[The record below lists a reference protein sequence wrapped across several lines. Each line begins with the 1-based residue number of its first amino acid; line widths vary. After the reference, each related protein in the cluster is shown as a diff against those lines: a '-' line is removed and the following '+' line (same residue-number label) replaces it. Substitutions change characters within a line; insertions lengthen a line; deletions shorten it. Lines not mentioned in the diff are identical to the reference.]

1 MRWNKLERRMAV
13 YKRRYA
19 AYTGSLTPEWSRFFV
34 LTRYAFADLFES
46 RFFVLLLILT
56 LVPTLFFAAYIFIA
70 NNNAVQL
77 LLPMRSAGMFSV
89 EAKFFTLIL
98 IVQTQAAF
106 LLNCWV
112 GPVLIA
118 GDLTNG
124 ALPLFL
130 SRPFG
135 RAEYVLGKLAVL
147 ALLLSGVT
155 WVPSLLLFSLE
166 AGLAKGDWIW
176 SNIWMVI
183 PILLCS
189 AIWILM
195 LSLLSL
201 AVSAWVKLRIV
212 ATGVIFITF
221 FIPAGLGEMFNSIMG
236 TYWGR
241 LLNFSYMF
249 RLIVAK
255 GFGERPALLGV
266 FGWNEIPVP
275 VAWGVLIF
283 VCLLSLVILNARL
296 RAREAV
302 RG

>member
-1 MRWNKLERRMAV
+1 MAV
-13 YKRRYA
+13 YKRRYNS
-19 AYTGSLTPEWSRFFV
+19 YTGTLTAGWSRFFV
-34 LTRYAFADLFES
+34 LTKYALADLFKS
-46 RFFVLLLILT
+46 RFFVILLVFCI
-56 LVPTLFFAAYIFIA
+56 VPCLFFAGYIFVA
-70 NNNAVQL
+70 NNKTLQL
-77 LLPMRSAGMFSV
+77 LMQLRTADFFKV
-89 EAKFFTLIL
+89 ESQYFVFMMLS
-98 IVQTQAAF
+98 QTQAAF

-130 SRPFG
+130 SRPFS
-135 RAEYVLGKLAVL
+135 RADYVLGKLAVL
-147 ALLLSGVT
+147 GLLLSAVT
-155 WVPSLLLFSLE
+155 WIPCLLLFSLQS
-166 AGLAKGDWIW
+166 GLAMDGWIW
-176 SNIWMVI
+176 SHLWMVI
-183 PILLCS
+183 PIVLCS

-221 FIPAGLGEMFNSIMG
+221 FVPAGFGEMFNAIMS
-236 TYWGR
+236 TKWGM

-249 RLIVAK
+249 RLILVKA
-255 GFGERPALLGV
+255 FHEREGLVGRA
-266 FGWNEIPVP
+266 WDEIPVAA
-275 VAWGVLIF
+275 AWGVLIF

>member
-1 MRWNKLERRMAV
+1 MAV

-19 AYTGSLTPEWSRFFV
+19 SYTGSLTPEWSRFFV
-34 LTRYAFADLFES
+34 LTRYAFAELFKS
-46 RFFVLLLILT
+46 RVFVLFLILS

-70 NNNAVQL
+70 NNKTVQL
-77 LLPMRSAGMFSV
+77 LLPAGPADLFSV
-89 EAKFFTLIL
+89 EAKYFTLIM
-98 IVQTQAAF
+98 IVQTQVAF

-130 SRPFG
+130 SRPFKKSD
-135 RAEYVLGKLAVL
+135 YVLGKLSVL
-147 ALLLSGVT
+147 VLLLSAVT
-155 WVPSLLLFSLE
+155 WVPCLLLFSLQ
-166 AGLAKGDWIW
+166 AGLARNGWVW
-176 SNIWMVI
+176 SHLWMI
-183 PILLCS
+183 PPIMLCS

-195 LSLLSL
+195 LSLISL

-212 ATGVIFITF
+212 ATGVIFIAF
-221 FIPAGLGEMFNSIMG
+221 FVPAGLGEMFNSILD

-241 LLNFSYMF
+241 LLNFSDMF
-249 RLIVAK
+249 RLILAR
-255 GFGERPALLGV
+255 GFREQVPGILGSTR
-266 FGWNEIPVP
+266 WNEIPVP
-275 VAWGVLIF
+275 AAWGVLLSL
-283 VCLLSLVILNARL
+283 CLLSLVILNVRL